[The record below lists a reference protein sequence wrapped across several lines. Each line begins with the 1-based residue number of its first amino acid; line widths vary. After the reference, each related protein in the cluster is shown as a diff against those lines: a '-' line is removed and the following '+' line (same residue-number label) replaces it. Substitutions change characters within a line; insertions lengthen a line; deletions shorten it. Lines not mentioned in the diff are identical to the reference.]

1 MKNFK
6 IGYDKHLEYN
16 YTKSKEFISKFI
28 RNVQTQLKLHS
39 LEIDESDLLTSP
51 KELIVTTYKLKH
63 IASLPSFMDENQL
76 LDNFNFDFSYID
88 SNINQVNQIVKQYG
102 IENGTIKQP
111 DFNVYAENDIQI
123 QMYVEL
129 KKVVDS
135 LNDLFDSKDKR
146 FTLHLGQIANS
157 FSGII
162 ETDLS
167 NLPHIQINT
176 HVLKSIYSN

>member
-6 IGYDKHLEYN
+6 IGYDKQLEYN
-16 YTKSKEFISKFI
+16 YNQSKEFISKFI
-28 RNVQTQLKLHS
+28 RNVKAQLNVYS
-39 LEIDESDLLTSP
+39 LEIKENALLTSP
-51 KELIVTTYKLKH
+51 KELIVQTYKLKH
-63 IASLPSFMDENQL
+63 IASLPSFMDESQL

-88 SNINQVNQIVKQYG
+88 SNISRVEQIVKQYG

-111 DFNVYAENDIQI
+111 DFNVYAENDLQT

-129 KKVVDS
+129 QKVVTA
-135 LNDLFDSKDKR
+135 LNDLFDNKDKR

-157 FSGII
+157 FSGVI

-167 NLPHIQINT
+167 NLPHLQIN
-176 HVLKSIYSN
+176 HHALKSIYPN

>member
-6 IGYDKHLEYN
+6 IGYDKHSEYN
-16 YTKSKEFISKFI
+16 YNKSKEFISKFI

-39 LEIDESDLLTSP
+39 LEIKESDLLTSP
-51 KELIVTTYKLKH
+51 KELIVTTYKKKH
-63 IASLPSFMDENQL
+63 IASLPSFMDESQL

-88 SNINQVNQIVKQYG
+88 SNISQVEQIVKQYG

-111 DFNVYAENDIQI
+111 DFNVYADNDIQI

-129 KKVVDS
+129 QKVVTA
-135 LNDLFDSKDKR
+135 LNDLFDNKDKR

-157 FSGII
+157 FSGVI

-167 NLPHIQINT
+167 NLPHIQIN
-176 HVLKSIYSN
+176 HHALKSIYPN